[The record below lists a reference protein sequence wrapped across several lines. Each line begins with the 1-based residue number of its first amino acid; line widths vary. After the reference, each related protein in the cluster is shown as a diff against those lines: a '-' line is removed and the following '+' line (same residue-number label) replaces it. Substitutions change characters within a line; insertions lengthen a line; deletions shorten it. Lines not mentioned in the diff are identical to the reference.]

1 VSDLR
6 ELLRTLSETQTLDPI
21 DVQLAGV
28 LTRRTNATGDQA
40 IALALGAA
48 LTSRAVREGHSA
60 ITIEQLSV
68 QTREMRTQLGDA
80 VLAVP
85 PDDEDSWWVR
95 MLGSSTDAVGGATGL
110 TPLVLDDG
118 MLQFRRYYDA
128 ESRIAEHVRRSVQVV
143 GGNPPAFS
151 IITGGPGT
159 GKTTMVARLLTEM
172 VAREPELRVALAAP
186 TGKAAARV
194 SETMRQRLDIL
205 AADGA
210 TRARIPGTAQTLHRL
225 LGYRP
230 WNDRFERNQDNPLGE
245 DLVIVDEASMVDVL
259 MMDALLRALKPGAR
273 LILVG
278 DHNQLASVDAGDVLG
293 ALCRAAHAA
302 GPGAPLYECVTWLTK
317 SWRFGEHPAI
327 GALANAI
334 LAGDPKAVMKVCVNG
349 SHSDVQLNPPPPD
362 TDTLLSPLLS
372 HLEECLGADSPAAL
386 LGALERFRVL
396 APEREGR
403 LGVEGINTAI
413 ERWLARRGHPVHE
426 RWYHG
431 RPVLVTANDYSTGIF
446 NGDLGVVWREG
457 DSVMVHFP
465 AEGGGTRAVAPAKL
479 PLVATAWAMTVH
491 KSQGSEF
498 DEVLVVLPE
507 HESRVLGRELL
518 YTAVTRARQAV
529 TIFASEVAMRQAVA
543 RPAERTSGL
552 VARLG
557 DEGGVRVRA
566 TALAPS
572 ASS

>member
-1 VSDLR
+1 M
-6 ELLRTLSETQTLDPI
+6 LDPI
-21 DVQLAGV
+21 DVQIAGV
-28 LTRRTNATGDQA
+28 LTRRTNETGDKA

-60 ITIEQLSV
+60 ITIAQLSE
-68 QTREMRTQLGDA
+68 QTGEMRTQLGDA
-80 VLAVP
+80 ALPVSF
-85 PDDEDSWWVR
+85 DDEGSWWVR
-95 MLGSSTDAVGGATGL
+95 MLGSSTDAVGGTTGL

-128 ESRIAEHVRRSVQVV
+128 EFRIAEHVRRAVQV
-143 GGNPPAFS
+143 GGEGNPPAFS

-159 GKTTMVARLLTEM
+159 GKTTMVARMLTEM

-194 SETMRQRLDIL
+194 SETMRQRLGTL
-205 AADGA
+205 AADDA
-210 TRARIPGTAQTLHRL
+210 TRAHVPAVAQTLHRL

-245 DLVIVDEASMVDVL
+245 DIVIVDEASMVDVL

-273 LILVG
+273 LVLVG

-302 GPGAPLYECVTWLTK
+302 GPGAPLYDCVTWLTK
-317 SWRFGEHPAI
+317 SWRFEEHPAI

-334 LAGDPKAVMKVCVNG
+334 LAGDPEAVMKVCANR
-349 SHSDVQLNPPPPD
+349 SQSDVQLNPPPPD
-362 TDTLLSPLLS
+362 TDTLLASLRS
-372 HLEECLGADSPAAL
+372 HLEECLGADSPGAL
-386 LGALERFRVL
+386 LGALERFRLL

-403 LGVEGINTAI
+403 LGVEGINIAI

-446 NGDLGVVWREG
+446 NGGSWRRMARG
-457 DSVMVHFP
+457 HQ
-465 AEGGGTRAVAPAKL
+465 R
-479 PLVATAWAMTVH
+479 H
-491 KSQGSEF
+491 GS
-498 DEVLVVLPE
+498 L
-507 HESRVLGRELL
+507 
-518 YTAVTRARQAV
+518 
-529 TIFASEVAMRQAVA
+529 
-543 RPAERTSGL
+543 SG
-552 VARLG
+552 
-557 DEGGVRVRA
+557 
-566 TALAPS
+566 
-572 ASS
+572 

>member
-1 VSDLR
+1 MSDLR

-21 DVQLAGV
+21 DVQFAGV

-40 IALALGAA
+40 MALAFGAA

-68 QTREMRTQLGDA
+68 QTREMRGQLGDGA
-80 VLAVP
+80 LSVP
-85 PDDEDSWWVR
+85 AEPEDSWWVR
-95 MLGSSTDAVGGATGL
+95 MLGSCPDVVGEGTGL
-110 TPLVLDDG
+110 TPLVLNDR

-128 ESRIAEHVRRSVQVV
+128 ESRIAEHVRRSLQVK
-143 GGNPPAFS
+143 GNPPAFS

-159 GKTTMVARLLTEM
+159 GKTTMVARMLTEM

-205 AADGA
+205 AADDA
-210 TRARIPGTAQTLHRL
+210 TRARIPGAAQTLHRL

-293 ALCRAAHAA
+293 ALCRAADAA
-302 GPGAPLYECVTWLTK
+302 GPGAPLYESVTRLTK
-317 SWRFGEHPAI
+317 SWRFEAHPAI

-334 LAGDPKAVMKVCVNG
+334 LAGDPAAVLEVCADG
-349 SHSDVQLNPPPPD
+349 SRPDVQLNPPPPD
-362 TDTLLSPLLS
+362 TDVLLGPLLS
-372 HLEECLGADSPAAL
+372 HLEECLGADSPATL
-386 LGALERFRVL
+386 LGALDRFRVL
-396 APEREGR
+396 APERKGR
-403 LGVEGINTAI
+403 LGVEGINVAI

-431 RPVLVTANDYSTGIF
+431 RPVLVTANDYSTGVF
-446 NGDLGVVWREG
+446 NGDLGVVWRAS

-491 KSQGSEF
+491 KAQGSEF

-518 YTAVTRARQAV
+518 YTAVTRARRAV

-552 VARLG
+552 VARLR
-557 DEGGVRVRA
+557 GGVEA
-566 TALAPS
+566 H
-572 ASS
+572 

>member
-1 VSDLR
+1 MF
-6 ELLRTLSETQTLDPI
+6 DPI

-28 LTRRTNATGDQA
+28 LTRRTNATGDRA

-60 ITIEQLSV
+60 ITIAQLSE

-80 VLAVP
+80 ALPVSF
-85 PDDEDSWWVR
+85 DDEDSWWVR

-128 ESRIAEHVRRSVQVV
+128 ESRIAEHVRRSVQVR

-159 GKTTMVARLLTEM
+159 GKTTMVARMLTEM

-194 SETMRQRLDIL
+194 SETMRQRLGTL
-205 AADGA
+205 AADDA
-210 TRARIPGTAQTLHRL
+210 TRARVPAVAQTLHRL

-245 DLVIVDEASMVDVL
+245 DLAIVDEASMVDVL

-317 SWRFGEHPAI
+317 SWRFEEHPAI
-327 GALANAI
+327 SALANAI
-334 LAGDPKAVMKVCVNG
+334 LAGDPEAVLAVCADG
-349 SHSDVQLNPPPPD
+349 LRPDVQLNPPPPD
-362 TDTLLSPLLS
+362 TDILLAPLVS
-372 HLEECLGADSPAAL
+372 HLEECLNAASPAAL
-386 LGALERFRVL
+386 LGALDHFRVL
-396 APEREGR
+396 APERKGR
-403 LGVEGINTAI
+403 LGVEGINIAI

-446 NGDLGVVWREG
+446 NGDLGVVWRTS

-465 AEGGGTRAVAPAKL
+465 AEGGGTRAIAPAKL

-518 YTAVTRARQAV
+518 YTAATRARRAV
-529 TIFASEVAMRQAVA
+529 TIFASEAAMRQAVA

>member
-1 VSDLR
+1 MSDPGA
-6 ELLRTLSETQTLDPI
+6 LLRTLSETLMFDPI

-28 LTRRTNATGDQA
+28 LTRRANATGDRA

-48 LTSRAVREGHSA
+48 FTSRAVREGHSA
-60 ITIEQLSV
+60 ITIAQLSE

-95 MLGSSTDAVGGATGL
+95 MLRSSTDAVGGATGL

-128 ESRIAEHVRRSVQVV
+128 ESRIAEHVRRAVQVGG

-159 GKTTMVARLLTEM
+159 GKTTMVARMLTEM
-172 VAREPELRVALAAP
+172 IAREPQLRVALAAP

-194 SETMRQRLDIL
+194 SETMRQRLDSR
-205 AADGA
+205 AADDA
-210 TRARIPGTAQTLHRL
+210 MRARIPGTAQTLHRL

-334 LAGDPKAVMKVCVNG
+334 LAGDPEAVLEVCADG

-362 TDTLLSPLLS
+362 TDTLLAPLLS

-403 LGVEGINTAI
+403 LGVEGINIAI
-413 ERWLARRGHPVHE
+413 ERWLARRGHPVRE

-446 NGDLGVVWREG
+446 NGDLGVVWRES

-518 YTAVTRARQAV
+518 YTAVTRARHAV
-529 TIFASEVAMRQAVA
+529 TIFASEAAISQAVA

-552 VARLG
+552 AARLM
-557 DEGGVRVRA
+557 DMVGVQ
-566 TALAPS
+566 
-572 ASS
+572 

>member
-1 VSDLR
+1 M
-6 ELLRTLSETQTLDPI
+6 LDPI

-28 LTRRTNATGDQA
+28 LTRRANATGEEA
-40 IALALGAA
+40 IALVLGAA
-48 LTSRAVREGHSA
+48 LTSRALREGHSA
-60 ITIEQLSV
+60 ITIGQLSE
-68 QTREMRTQLGDA
+68 QTREMRAQLGVA
-80 VLAVP
+80 ALPVP
-85 PDDEDSWWVR
+85 PHDEHSWWVR
-95 MLGSSTDAVGGATGL
+95 MLASSTDVVGEATGL

-128 ESRIAEHVRRSVQVV
+128 ESRIAEHVRRAVQV
-143 GGNPPAFS
+143 GGGGWGNPPAFS

-159 GKTTMVARLLTEM
+159 GKTTMVARMLTEM

-194 SETMRQRLDIL
+194 SETMRQRLGTL
-205 AADGA
+205 ATDDA
-210 TRARIPGTAQTLHRL
+210 TRARVPAVAQTLHRL

-334 LAGDPKAVMKVCVNG
+334 LAGDPEAVMKVCVNG
-349 SHSDVQLNPPPPD
+349 SQSDVQLNPPPPD
-362 TDTLLSPLLS
+362 TDTLLAPLRS
-372 HLEECLGADSPAAL
+372 HLEECLGAESPGAL

-529 TIFASEVAMRQAVA
+529 TIFASEAAISQAVA

-552 VARLG
+552 AARLR
-557 DEGGVRVRA
+557 EGVGVRVKA

-572 ASS
+572 ARS

>member
-1 VSDLR
+1 VSDRLREVSDPR
-6 ELLRTLSETQTLDPI
+6 ELLGALRDARVLEPI
-21 DVQLAGV
+21 DVQLADV
-28 LTRRTNATGDQA
+28 LTRRTHATGDQA
-40 IALALGAA
+40 VALAVGAA
-48 LTSRAVREGHSA
+48 FTSRAVREGHSA
-60 ITIEQLSV
+60 ITIGQLSE

-80 VLAVP
+80 ALPVLT
-85 PDDEDSWWVR
+85 DNEDSWWMR
-95 MLGSSTDAVGGATGL
+95 TLSASTDAVGDATGL
-110 TPLVLDDG
+110 TPLVLGDG

-128 ESRIAEHVRRSVQVV
+128 ERRIAKHVRRSVQA

-159 GKTTMVARLLTEM
+159 GKTTMVARMLTEM
-172 VAREPELRVALAAP
+172 VALEPQLRVALAAP

-194 SETMRQRLDIL
+194 SETMRRSLDTL
-205 AADGA
+205 AADDA
-210 TRARIPGTAQTLHRL
+210 TRARLPGGAQTLHRL

-230 WNDRFERNQDNPLGE
+230 WNDTFERNQDNPLGE

-293 ALCRAAHAA
+293 ALCRAALAA
-302 GPGAPLYECVTWLTK
+302 GPGAPLYECVTRLTK
-317 SWRFGEHPAI
+317 SWRFEEHPAI
-327 GALANAI
+327 GALAGAI
-334 LAGDPKAVMKVCVNG
+334 LAGDAEAVLAVCADG
-349 SHSDVQLNPPPPD
+349 SQSDVELKPPPPD
-362 TDTLLSPLLS
+362 TDTLLAPLLS
-372 HLEECLGADSPAAL
+372 HLEECLGADSPASL

-403 LGVEGINTAI
+403 LGVQGINIAI
-413 ERWLARRGHPVHE
+413 ERWLARRGHPVSE

-457 DSVMVHFP
+457 DSATVHFP
-465 AEGGGTRAVAPAKL
+465 GEGGGTRAVAPAKL

-518 YTAVTRARQAV
+518 YTAVTRARRAV
-529 TIFASEVAMRQAVA
+529 TIFASEAVLRQAVA

-552 VARLG
+552 GARLRDG
-557 DEGGVRVRA
+557 AEVQ
-566 TALAPS
+566 
-572 ASS
+572 

>member
-6 ELLRTLSETQTLDPI
+6 ELLGALRETLMLDAI
-21 DVQLAGV
+21 DVQIAGV
-28 LTRRTNATGDQA
+28 LTRRTNATGEEA
-40 IALALGAA
+40 MALALGAA
-48 LTSRAVREGHSA
+48 LASRAVREGHSA
-60 ITIEQLSV
+60 ITIGQLSE
-68 QTREMRTQLGDA
+68 QTREMRTRLGVA
-80 VLAVP
+80 ALPVP

-95 MLGSSTDAVGGATGL
+95 MLGSGTDAVGEATGL
-110 TPLVLDDG
+110 MPLVLDDG

-128 ESRIAEHVRRSVQVV
+128 ESRIAEHVRRAVQVGGRG

-159 GKTTMVARLLTEM
+159 GKTTMVARMLTEM
-172 VAREPELRVALAAP
+172 VVREPELRVALTAP

-194 SETMRQRLDIL
+194 SETMRQRLGTLD
-205 AADGA
+205 ADDA
-210 TRARIPGTAQTLHRL
+210 TRARIPAVAQTLHRL

-230 WNDRFERNQDNPLGE
+230 WADRFERNEDNPLGE

-302 GPGAPLYECVTWLTK
+302 GRGAPLYECVTWLTK
-317 SWRFGEHPAI
+317 SWRFGEHAAI

-334 LAGDPKAVMKVCVNG
+334 LAGDPEGVLAVCADG
-349 SHSDVQLNPPPPD
+349 SHSDVALNSPPPD
-362 TDTLLSPLLS
+362 TDTLLAPLLS

-446 NGDLGVVWREG
+446 NGDLGVVWRES

-498 DEVLVVLPE
+498 DEVLVVLPG

-518 YTAVTRARQAV
+518 YTAVTRARLAV
-529 TIFASEVAMRQAVA
+529 TIFASEAAIWQAVA

-552 VARLG
+552 AARLM
-557 DEGGVRVRA
+557 DGVSVQ
-566 TALAPS
+566 
-572 ASS
+572 

>member
-1 VSDLR
+1 M
-6 ELLRTLSETQTLDPI
+6 LDPI
-21 DVQLAGV
+21 DVQIAGV
-28 LTRRTNATGDQA
+28 LTRRTNATGDRA

-60 ITIEQLSV
+60 ITIAQLSEE
-68 QTREMRTQLGDA
+68 TRDMRTQLGDA
-80 VLAVP
+80 ALPVSF
-85 PDDEDSWWVR
+85 DDDDSWWER
-95 MLGSSTDAVGGATGL
+95 TLGSSTDAVGGATGL

-128 ESRIAEHVRRSVQVV
+128 ESRISEYVRRSVQVRG

-159 GKTTMVARLLTEM
+159 GKTTMVARMLTEL

-194 SETMRQRLDIL
+194 SETMRQRLGIL
-205 AADGA
+205 AADDA
-210 TRARIPGTAQTLHRL
+210 TRAHVPAVAQTLHRL

-278 DHNQLASVDAGDVLG
+278 DHNQLASVDTGDVLG

-317 SWRFGEHPAI
+317 SWRFEEHPAI

-334 LAGDPKAVMKVCVNG
+334 LAGDPEAVMSVCVNG
-349 SHSDVQLNPPPPD
+349 SQSDVQLNPPPPD
-362 TDTLLSPLLS
+362 TDTLLAPLRS
-372 HLEECLGADSPAAL
+372 HLEECLGADSPGTL
-386 LGALERFRVL
+386 LRALERFRVL

-403 LGVEGINTAI
+403 LGVEGINIAI

-446 NGDLGVVWREG
+446 NGDLGVVWRES

-465 AEGGGTRAVAPAKL
+465 AECGGTRAVAPAKL

-529 TIFASEVAMRQAVA
+529 TIFASEAAMRRVVA
-543 RPAERTSGL
+543 RPTERTSGL

-557 DEGGVRVRA
+557 DEDGVRVRA